1 MEYDPTP
8 IPDFDTFLFPDRID
22 RQALFEFLFN
32 PEKPQDVSG
41 LDWWDQAF
49 SPVPLTEHPKL
60 RTTMLYLVAYDIT
73 TPKRLTKIA
82 KTCEDFGIRV
92 QYSLFECRL
101 KPDHFQILW
110 ERLNLIMDPD
120 EDRIVAYQLDT
131 DNASRTL
138 TAGVMNITSP
148 VVCYLI

>member
-1 MEYDPTP
+1 MPHDPPSAPEFET
-8 IPDFDTFLFPDRID
+8 LLAPDRID
-22 RQALFEFLFN
+22 NQAVFEFLFH
-32 PEKPQDVSG
+32 PEPSQDIVVS
-41 LDWWDQAF
+41 DWWDQAF
-49 SPVPLTEHPKL
+49 SPVPLVEHPKL

-110 ERLNLIMDPD
+110 ERLNLIINPE

-131 DNASRTL
+131 DNAARTL